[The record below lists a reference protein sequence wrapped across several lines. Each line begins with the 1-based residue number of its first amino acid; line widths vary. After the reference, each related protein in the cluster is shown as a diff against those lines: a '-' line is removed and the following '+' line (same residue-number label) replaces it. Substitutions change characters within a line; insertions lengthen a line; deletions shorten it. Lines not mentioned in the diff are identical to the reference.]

1 MDTVEKF
8 LRLID
13 DAVNW
18 LKTGYGEHLNQNIDK
33 PSFGKAI
40 NSKSDIQRVVESRVV
55 SSSDS
60 VSTPRGSEAGG
71 DSGEL
76 RDIEVVRDRMREI
89 EEEIYSCTKCR
100 LHSGRKRAVPG
111 EGDISADIMFIGEGP
126 GVQEDQQG
134 RPFVGRAGQLLTK
147 MLAAIQLRREEVYIT
162 NIVKCRPPENR
173 APLPDEVAACLPY
186 LERQIEVIRPLI
198 IVCLGGP
205 AAQALVKTDLG
216 ITKLHGS
223 FQHYNNIP
231 VLPTYHPAA
240 VLRFPERYKRDVW
253 NDLKLLRDFYKDIRS
268 SG

>member
-1 MDTVEKF
+1 MKTF

-13 DAVNW
+13 DAASW
-18 LKTGYGEHLNQNIDK
+18 LKTGYREHLNQNIDNL
-33 PSFGKAI
+33 SGDVTI
-40 NSKSDIQRVVESRVV
+40 NSKNDIQKVVKSMVT
-55 SSSDS
+55 SPSDS
-60 VSTPRGSEAGG
+60 VNIPPVSE
-71 DSGEL
+71 SGAEKGVL
-76 RDIEVVRDRMREI
+76 RDVEMVRKRMREI

-100 LHSGRKRAVPG
+100 LNSGRKKAVPG
-111 EGDISADIMFIGEGP
+111 EGNVIADIMFIGEGP

-186 LERQIEVIRPLI
+186 LERQIEVVRPLI

-205 AAQALVKTDLG
+205 AAQALVKTNLG
-216 ITKLHGS
+216 ITKLRGT
-223 FQHYNNIP
+223 FQHYDNIP